1 MSIRLGGFRGERIS
15 THGKFRLGTERE
27 RWSVCWESNDDFEQS
42 GNLTIQTISC
52 NEFLLGEG
60 GVRYEV

>member
-1 MSIRLGGFRGERIS
+1 MDFEGERIS

-42 GNLTIQTISC
+42 GNLTIQTISWDET
-52 NEFLLGEG
+52 EF
-60 GVRYEV
+60 